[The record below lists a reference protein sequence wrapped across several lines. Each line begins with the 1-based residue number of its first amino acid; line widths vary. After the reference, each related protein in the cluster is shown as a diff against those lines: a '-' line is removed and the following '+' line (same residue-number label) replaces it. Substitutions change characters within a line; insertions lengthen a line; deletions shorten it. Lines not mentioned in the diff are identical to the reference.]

1 LNKAYGISKAMRDEM
16 EGQDEQVYEPPKLEV
31 APELKGLREMELFNT
46 EVLAT
51 ISHELRS
58 PLTAIKGYAA
68 TLLRHEGRISRV
80 ERREFLLAINEASD
94 HLEVIINRLLE
105 VSQLETGAITIDRTP
120 INLAFLVREAILTTE
135 ERLLKLQNEQE
146 LKPNQGRHFTFILQL
161 EDGQGQRTSEEPVI
175 QADRIRLREVLDNLL
190 GNAINYSPAG
200 GAVEVVIRPIVS
212 QSQGKESDLPE
223 EATREFALHQRI
235 MEIAVRD
242 RGIGIPTEQ
251 LETIFTRFHRVDT
264 RLTREINGPGL
275 GLAICKHI
283 VELHNGIIWAESEPD
298 KGSTFRVWLPV
309 E

>member
-1 LNKAYGISKAMRDEM
+1 M

-31 APELKGLREMELFNT
+31 ASERRRFRAMELFNT

-51 ISHELRS
+51 MSHELRS

-68 TLLRHEGRISRV
+68 TLLRHEGRISRA

-120 INLAFLVREAILTTE
+120 VNLAFLAREAILTAE
-135 ERLLKLQNEQE
+135 ERLLKRQNEQE
-146 LKPNQGRHFTFILQL
+146 LNPYQGRHFTFILQL
-161 EDGQGQRTSEEPVI
+161 EDEQGQQTSAEPVI
-175 QADRIRLREVLDNLL
+175 QADRMRLREVLDNLL
-190 GNAINYSPAG
+190 ENAINYSLTG
-200 GAVEVVIRPIVS
+200 GAIEIVIRPVIPQP
-212 QSQGKESDLPE
+212 QSEGSAQE
-223 EATREFALHQRI
+223 EDATAQIALQQPM

-242 RGIGIPTEQ
+242 RGMGIPAEQ
-251 LETIFTRFHRVDT
+251 LKAIFARFHRVDT

-283 VELHNGIIWAESEPD
+283 IELHNGIIWAESEPD
-298 KGSTFRVWLPV
+298 KGSTFRIWLPV